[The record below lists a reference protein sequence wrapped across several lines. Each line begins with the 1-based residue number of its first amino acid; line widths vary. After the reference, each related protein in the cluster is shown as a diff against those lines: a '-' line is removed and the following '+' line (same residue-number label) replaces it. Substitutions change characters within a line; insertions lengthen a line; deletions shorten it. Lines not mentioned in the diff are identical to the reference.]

1 MPSLPYFLVKTV
13 GKYHTSNALRG
24 SDYLISMAEL
34 RILTFPDRRLR
45 RKARPV
51 SVASE
56 RLRRLADDMLET
68 MYASRGV
75 GLAATQVNVPERVIV
90 MDISP
95 ERDSPRCYVNP
106 EIVSSEGQVASEE
119 GCLSVPEIT
128 AEVSRAERVSLR
140 ARTVDMELLEEELDG
155 LAAICVQ
162 HEIDHL
168 DGKLFIDYLSPMKRR
183 MLRKRVEKSER
194 TGKPGAMEL

>member
-1 MPSLPYFLVKTV
+1 MTQ
-13 GKYHTSNALRG
+13 
-24 SDYLISMAEL
+24 L

-51 SVASE
+51 AVASE

-75 GLAATQVNVPERVIV
+75 GLAATQVNVQERVLV
-90 MDISP
+90 MDVSG

-106 EIVSSEGQVASEE
+106 EIVSSEGEVTSEE
-119 GCLSVPEIT
+119 GCLSVPEFI
-128 AEVSRAERVSLR
+128 AEVPRAERVSVR
-140 ARTVDMELLEEELDG
+140 AYTVDMEPVEEDLDG
-155 LAAICVQ
+155 FAAICMQ

-168 DGKLFIDYLSPMKRR
+168 DGKLFIDYLSPLKRR
-183 MLRKRVEKSER
+183 MLRKRMDKAER
-194 TGKPGAMEL
+194 AGKPAALEL